1 VSTATASRA
10 LNGKRSV
17 DPALVRR
24 VKRAVAE
31 LGYVHNKLASALVNG
46 RSKILGLIVP
56 EITDPFFP
64 EVVQAFENT
73 AMNLGYEILV
83 TSTLRDLERIAASV
97 RRMVERRVDGIA
109 VLTFGIEELLPEH
122 LRYSNVPLAA
132 RGACS

>member
-1 VSTATASRA
+1 MSTATASRA

-109 VLTFGIEELLPEH
+109 RSTFNE
-122 LRYSNVPLAA
+122 
-132 RGACS
+132 

>member
-1 VSTATASRA
+1 MLSKSNILRLVPLDMNIAEVARRARVSTATASRA
-10 LNGKRSV
+10 LNGKSTV

-24 VKRAVAE
+24 VRRAVAE
-31 LGYVHNKLASALVNG
+31 LGYVHNKLASALVKG
-46 RSKILGLIVP
+46 RSGILGLIVP

-97 RRMVERRVDGIA
+97 RRMVER
-109 VLTFGIEELLPEH
+109 
-122 LRYSNVPLAA
+122 
-132 RGACS
+132 